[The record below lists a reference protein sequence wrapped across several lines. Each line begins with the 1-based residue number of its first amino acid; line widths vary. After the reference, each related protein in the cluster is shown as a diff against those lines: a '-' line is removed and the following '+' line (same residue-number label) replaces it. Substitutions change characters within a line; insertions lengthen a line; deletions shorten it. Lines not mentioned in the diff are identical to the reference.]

1 MCSTCP
7 MLRERVERLEAELKV
22 LRSDF
27 HAESYVAPAEFAL
40 NWSQERI
47 LGALIRHTS
56 PLTHDALF
64 EVTRGPR
71 ARAEDRGEKLIH
83 TVVCKLR
90 QKLRPHGVEINTV
103 SGVGYR
109 LSTESRN
116 RLLHWNEQQTQAA

>member
-1 MCSTCP
+1 MCSTCQ
-7 MLRERVERLEAELKV
+7 MLRERIDRLEAELKC

-27 HAESYVAPAEFAL
+27 HAEAYTAPYEFRL

-47 LGALIRHTS
+47 LGALVRHAS

-71 ARAEDRGEKLIH
+71 ARADDRGEKLIH

-90 QKLRPHGVEINTV
+90 QKLRPFGVEIDTV

-109 LSTESRN
+109 LSPATRQ
-116 RLLHWNEQQTQAA
+116 RLLHWTSETSQAA